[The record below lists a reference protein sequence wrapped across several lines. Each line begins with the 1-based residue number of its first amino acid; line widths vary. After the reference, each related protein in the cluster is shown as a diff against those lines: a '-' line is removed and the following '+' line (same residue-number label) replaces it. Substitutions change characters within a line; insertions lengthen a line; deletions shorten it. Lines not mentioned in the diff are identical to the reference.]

1 MITKTTIVTTLGPA
15 TASEA
20 MIKALIDRRVTVF
33 RLNFSH
39 GTFDSHQAT
48 LDTIRRVSRT
58 VPWAVCVMGD
68 LCGPKI
74 RAATLETAGLL
85 QIGDRVVLRG
95 DREPGTSHCF
105 GITVP
110 ELVQDVRV
118 GDRILIDDGSIRL
131 LVTDREDNRLICT
144 VQVGGPIST
153 GKGINLPDTQLSLP
167 AITERD
173 WEYVDW
179 AVGNDLDYLA
189 LSFVQTADEIIA
201 LRDKLTLK
209 HSPIRIVAKIE
220 KPLAVTNLESILH
233 ASDALLAARGDLG
246 VEMDLAQV
254 PLAQKKMTALCRRFG
269 KPIIV
274 ATQVLQSMIQNPV
287 PTRAEASDVAN
298 AVMDYADAVMLSGET
313 AVGDWPIQA
322 VEFLAHACR
331 VTERYLDETELS
343 RPRIETQPELLA
355 REALTHS
362 VAMMLDRVKATL
374 IVAWTASGLTARLL
388 SKARPDV
395 PVLALCP
402 DARTA
407 RQLAFYYGVM
417 SVHADCADDF
427 SMWVKQVEAIC
438 LQNGWAKAGDDILLL
453 PPEELLSPQ
462 SRWSVI
468 MHTVAG

>member
-1 MITKTTIVTTLGPA
+1 MITKTTIVATLGPA

-20 MIKALIDRRVTVF
+20 MVKALIDRRVTVF

-39 GTFDSHQAT
+39 GTFESHQAL
-48 LDTIRRVSRT
+48 LDTIRRVSKT

-74 RAATLETAGLL
+74 RVARIDPAGALH
-85 QIGDRVVLRG
+85 IDDEVIFRA
-95 DREPGTSHCF
+95 DSEPGTSHCF

-110 ELVQDVRV
+110 ELVQDVQV
-118 GDRILIDDGSIRL
+118 GERILIDDGTIRL
-131 LVTDREDNRLICT
+131 LAVNKEPKRLICK
-144 VQVGGPIST
+144 VQVGGDISS
-153 GKGINLPDTQLSLP
+153 GKGVNLPDTNLSLP
-167 AITERD
+167 SITERD

-179 AVGNDLDYLA
+179 AIRNDLDYLA
-189 LSFVQTADEIIA
+189 LSFVQKADEI
-201 LRDKLTLK
+201 LTLRK
-209 HSPIRIVAKIE
+209 ALADRSSPIRIVAKIE
-220 KPLAVTNLESILH
+220 KPLAVKNLESILH

-246 VEMDLAQV
+246 VEMDLAYV

-269 KPIIV
+269 KPVIV
-274 ATQVLQSMIQNPV
+274 ATQVLQSMMQNPV

-322 VEFLAHACR
+322 VDFLAHTCR
-331 VTERYLDETELS
+331 VTECYLDETGTP
-343 RPRIETQPELLA
+343 RPEIEIQPELLG
-355 REALTHS
+355 REALTRA
-362 VAMMLDRVKATL
+362 VAMMPDRIRAKL
-374 IVAWTASGLTARLL
+374 IVAWTESGMTARLL
-388 SKARPDV
+388 SKARADV

-407 RQLAFYYGVM
+407 RQLAFCYGVL
-417 SVHADCADDF
+417 SFYAARADDF
-427 SMWVKQVEAIC
+427 QKWVEQVEAIC
-438 LQNGWAKAGDDILLL
+438 LQNGWSEKGDDILLL

-468 MHTVAG
+468 LHTVKG